1 MNTIDIISANCNQG
15 QTKIGVMN
23 GPVII
28 SNIINEI
35 INNKISVRDS
45 KSDLDSDSDLVTE
58 SEKLTNDKLI
68 NNTIIPNKL
77 FDTID
82 GYNLLF
88 NSHLNMLSKISF
100 DKKSNPVI
108 TLGGDHS
115 IGHSTVS
122 SSLSKFND
130 DLLVIWIDAH
140 ADINTRESSISKN
153 THGMPVSGLI
163 RLEDNWISNSIPILR
178 PENLIY
184 FGIRDLDL
192 AEIDFIKN
200 LGIRSFMHL
209 DGLTKYLDEV
219 DITNKKIHISFDID
233 SLDPSYLNSTGTLA
247 KEGLKPSDIVD
258 LYKYVQSKTNIV
270 ALDIVELNPEL
281 GDLELS
287 KCTLQKILEDILV

>member
-35 INNKISVRDS
+35 INNKISTKNAD
-45 KSDLDSDSDLVTE
+45 KI
-58 SEKLTNDKLI
+58 TNI

-77 FDTID
+77 FDTNY

-88 NSHLNMLSKISF
+88 VSHLNMLSKF
-100 DKKSNPVI
+100 CPCGKKSNPVI

-140 ADINTRESSISKN
+140 ADLNTHESSISKN

-163 RLEDNWISNSIPILR
+163 GLEPNWINQTIPKLK

-184 FGIRDLDL
+184 FGIRDLDK
-192 AEIDFIKN
+192 AEIDFINK
-200 LGIRSFMHL
+200 LGIRQFNDL

-219 DITNKKIHISFDID
+219 DIINKKIHISFDID

-247 KEGLKPSDIVD
+247 QDGLKPSDVVD
-258 LYKYVQSKTNIV
+258 LYKYIQSKTNIV

-287 KCTLQKILEDILV
+287 KSTLREILKGILV

>member
-45 KSDLDSDSDLVTE
+45 D
-58 SEKLTNDKLI
+58 SEKLTNADKLTNI

-77 FDTID
+77 FDTIN

-88 NSHLNMLSKISF
+88 VSHLNMLSKF
-100 DKKSNPVI
+100 CPCGKKSNPVI

-140 ADINTRESSISKN
+140 ADLNTHESSISKN

-163 RLEDNWISNSIPILR
+163 GLEPNWISKSIPILK
-178 PENLIY
+178 PKNLIY
-184 FGIRDLDL
+184 FGIRDLDQ
-192 AEIDFIKN
+192 AEIDFINK
-200 LGIRSFMHL
+200 LGIRQFNYL

-247 KEGLKPSDIVD
+247 QGGLKPSDVVD
-258 LYKYVQSKTNIV
+258 LYKYIQSKTNIV

-287 KCTLQKILEDILV
+287 KQTLQKILENILF

>member
-45 KSDLDSDSDLVTE
+45 N
-58 SEKLTNDKLI
+58 SEKLTNADKLTNI

-88 NSHLNMLSKISF
+88 NSHSNMLSKFSLYG
-100 DKKSNPVI
+100 KKSNPVI

-140 ADINTRESSISKN
+140 ADLNTHISSISKN

-163 RLEDNWISNSIPILR
+163 GLEDNWISASIPILK

-184 FGIRDLDL
+184 FGIRDLDQ
-192 AEIDFIKN
+192 AEIDFIKK
-200 LGIRSFMHL
+200 LGIRSFNVWIDL
-209 DGLTKYLDEV
+209 KQYLDQ
-219 DITNKKIHISFDID
+219 INLSSKKIHISFDID

-247 KEGLKPSDIVD
+247 SDGLKPSDIVY

-270 ALDIVELNPEL
+270 ALDIVELNPCL

-287 KCTLQKILEDILV
+287 KCTLREILEDILV